1 MIFKKKSRKNR
12 QKHGVGSN
20 AQRDL
25 SFKKFVKLRR
35 NISKLTSI
43 ITRPTGEP
51 PAVTSKKTLGQA
63 MFYEM
68 YEILDDFFSDNENF

>member
-1 MIFKKKSRKNR
+1 MALIVTPN
-12 QKHGVGSN
+12 VI
-20 AQRDL
+20 L
-25 SFKKFVKLRR
+25 SLKKFVKLRR

-68 YEILDDFFSDNENF
+68 YEILDDFFLIMRIFDLFSTEFEMQV

>member
-1 MIFKKKSRKNR
+1 MAL
-12 QKHGVGSN
+12 VCN

-43 ITRPTGEP
+43 ITRPTGDP

-68 YEILDDFFSDNENF
+68 FEILDDFFLIMRIFDLFSTEFEMQV